1 MIAAT
6 LDLLRA
12 SGLAGAGINN
22 IVAASG
28 APKGSV
34 YHFFPGGK
42 HELVA
47 AALHR
52 AEVVIGDAFGKI
64 FGGDA
69 ALPQK
74 VLALFQISA
83 QSVAAAGFMKG
94 CPIAAVTLDI
104 DDASEDLRATAD
116 GVFATLRDVIA
127 AGLTEI
133 PADEQNKVAQLIL
146 ATLEGALILARA
158 HASIAPLVESGELLA
173 TTLDRAFPKSSSRQ
187 TSKKR
192 RSTRRSREGIGQ

>member
-1 MIAAT
+1 MTTEAASKARMIAAT

-47 AALHR
+47 AALDR
-52 AEVVIGDAFGKI
+52 AEVVIGDAFGAI
-64 FGGDA
+64 FSGDA
-69 ALPQK
+69 ALPEK
-74 VLALFQISA
+74 VLALFQTSA
-83 QSVAAAGFMKG
+83 KSVEAAAFLKG

-104 DDASEDLRATAD
+104 DDASKDLRATAER
-116 GVFATLRDVIA
+116 VFATFQRVIA
-127 AGLTEI
+127 AGLTEL
-133 PADEQNKVAQLIL
+133 PANERNNVAQLIL
-146 ATLEGALILARA
+146 ATLEGALLLARA
-158 HASIAPLVESGELLA
+158 HASAAPLVETGELLA
-173 TTLDRAFPKSSSRQ
+173 TTLGRAFPKSR
-187 TSKKR
+187 
-192 RSTRRSREGIGQ
+192 